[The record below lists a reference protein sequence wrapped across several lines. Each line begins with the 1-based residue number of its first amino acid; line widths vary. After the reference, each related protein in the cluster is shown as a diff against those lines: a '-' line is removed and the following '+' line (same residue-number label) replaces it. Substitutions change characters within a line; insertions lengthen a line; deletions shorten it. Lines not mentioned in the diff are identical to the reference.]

1 MKIENVEISGL
12 GFAKACAGLPKGK
25 FEEPKCLPSLANAKI
40 GSGHGCFLKGICI
53 HMKITA
59 SQTWWLQMGRY
70 HFSDIISSQSKMHSI
85 LEMEPTFHPATSK
98 SMITEFLRG
107 REALLDTKKI
117 APEINERDFI
127 ESLAMSAPMGME
139 LCAGIITN
147 MLQLKTIKKQRQYHK
162 LSEWRTFCD
171 FIDGLW
177 VDCRLGDR

>member
-1 MKIENVEISGL
+1 MKIDNVEISGL

-25 FEEPKCLPSLANAKI
+25 FEEPKCLPSLVNAKI
-40 GSGHGCFLKGICI
+40 GSGHDCALKGICI

-85 LEMEPTFHPATSK
+85 LYMEPSFHPTTDRYVQKA
-98 SMITEFLRG
+98 F
-107 REALLDTKKI
+107 LDTV
-117 APEINERDFI
+117 
-127 ESLAMSAPMGME
+127 ESLRMTVEEYPETVNQAVESCAMSAPMGME